1 MIRQRLLPFLEWM
14 PHVGR
19 RALRA
24 DLLAGL
30 TGAVIVLPQG
40 VAYAL
45 IAGLP
50 PQYGLYAAII
60 IPVVAGLF
68 GSSRHLISGPTA
80 ALSIVVF
87 SVVSGVV
94 SPDSPEFI
102 PYVLTVTFLAGL
114 FQLGLGLARLGGLVN
129 FISHTVVVGF
139 TTGAAVLIASSQL
152 RHFFGLDMPAAQSF
166 VATIG
171 LFVQTLPGLN
181 PWVVLVGIVTLAA
194 SLAIS
199 RWRPQWPAMLL
210 AMLVGSVFAWAIGG
224 ADRGIAMVGAM
235 PGQLPPPSMPIFSL
249 ETFRQ
254 LAPGALAVAII
265 GLIEAVSIGR
275 AIAAKSGQRIDGNQ
289 EFFGQGLA
297 NAVGSFLSCYV
308 GSGSFTR
315 SAANYIAGARTPLSG
330 VFAASLVL
338 AILLLVPGITA
349 YLPMPAMAAI
359 VLLIAW
365 RLVDVGQWRAIM
377 GVSRQETVILL
388 VTFAST
394 LILALEF
401 AIYLGVLLSLMI
413 YLHRTA
419 HPRMVPVAPIA
430 DRPGQP
436 YRNAAKRGLSECPQL
451 KILRIDGSV
460 FFGAVDHV
468 QSVLHGLSVSGYR
481 HVLLLGPGVNFID
494 VAGAE
499 LLAHEARRFRALG
512 GGLYFASFKDPATE
526 LLRRPV
532 YLREIGENNF
542 FHTPAEAVASIF
554 QTLDRPT
561 CEQCTARIFNQ
572 CAAVPPPGTSA
583 ATGTG

>member
-1 MIRQRLLPFLEWM
+1 MNPQRFLPFLEWL
-14 PHVGR
+14 PLVGP

-24 DLLAGL
+24 DLMAGL

-50 PQYGLYAAII
+50 PQYGLYGAIVI
-60 IPVVAGLF
+60 AVIAGLF
-68 GSSRHLISGPTA
+68 GSSRHLVSGPTA

-102 PYVLTVTFLAGL
+102 PYVITLTMLAGVI
-114 FQLGLGLARLGGLVN
+114 QLGLGLARLGGLVN

-152 RHFFGLDMPAAQSF
+152 RHFFGLDMPAGESF
-166 VATIG
+166 ATTVY
-171 LFVQTLPGLN
+171 LFVQRLPEFNG
-181 PWVVLVGIVTLAA
+181 WVVLIGVVTLGTSLLVSRFRPNWPSMLVAMLA
-194 SLAIS
+194 GSLA
-199 RWRPQWPAMLL
+199 AFVL
-210 AMLVGSVFAWAIGG
+210 GG
-224 ADRGIAMVGAM
+224 EERGINMVGAM
-235 PGQLPPPSMPIFSL
+235 PASLPPLTLPVFSL
-249 ETFRQ
+249 ETLR
-254 LAPGALAVAII
+254 LLVPGALAVAII
-265 GLIEAVSIGR
+265 GIIEAVSIGR
-275 AIAAKSGQRIDGNQ
+275 AISVKSGQRIDGSQ
-289 EFFGQGLA
+289 EFVGQGLG
-297 NAVGSFLSCYV
+297 NLVGSFFSCYA

-315 SAANYIAGARTPLSG
+315 SAANYHAGARTPLSV

-338 AILLLVPGITA
+338 LILLLVPGVTA
-349 YLPMPAMAAI
+349 HLPMPAMAAI

-365 RLVDVGQWRAIM
+365 KLVDLRQWRAIM
-377 GVSRQETVILL
+377 GVSRQEALILV

-419 HPRMVPVAPIA
+419 HPRMVPVAPVQE
-430 DRPGQP
+430 RSGKP
-436 YRNAAKRGLSECPQL
+436 YRNAAKRGLVECPQL
-451 KILRIDGSV
+451 KVLRLDGSI

-468 QSVLHGLSVSGYR
+468 QSVLEGLSRSGYR
-481 HVLLLGPGVNFID
+481 HVLLFGPSVNFID

-512 GGLYFASFKDPATE
+512 GGLYFASFKDPAIE
-526 LLRRPV
+526 LLKKPV
-532 YLREIGENNF
+532 YLRDIGENSF
-542 FHTPAEAVASIF
+542 FHTPAEAVATIF
-554 QTLDRPT
+554 PTLDRPT
-561 CEQCTARIFNQ
+561 CVRCTARIFHE
-572 CAAVPPPGTSA
+572 CERVPRPGE
-583 ATGTG
+583 

>member
-1 MIRQRLLPFLEWM
+1 MNPQRFLPFLEWL
-14 PHVGR
+14 PLVGP

-24 DLLAGL
+24 DLMAGL

-50 PQYGLYAAII
+50 PQYGLYGAIVI
-60 IPVVAGLF
+60 AVIAGLF
-68 GSSRHLISGPTA
+68 GSSRHLVSGPTA

-102 PYVLTVTFLAGL
+102 PYVITLTMLAGVI
-114 FQLGLGLARLGGLVN
+114 QLGLGLARLGGLVN

-152 RHFFGLDMPAAQSF
+152 RHFFGLDMPAGESF
-166 VATIG
+166 ATTVY
-171 LFVQTLPGLN
+171 LFVQGLPEFNG
-181 PWVVLVGIVTLAA
+181 WVVLIGVVTLGTSLLVSRFRPNWPSMLVAMLA
-194 SLAIS
+194 GSLA
-199 RWRPQWPAMLL
+199 AFVL
-210 AMLVGSVFAWAIGG
+210 GG
-224 ADRGIAMVGAM
+224 EERGINMVGAM
-235 PGQLPPPSMPIFSL
+235 PASLPPLTLPVFSL
-249 ETFRQ
+249 ETLR
-254 LAPGALAVAII
+254 LLVPGALAVAII
-265 GLIEAVSIGR
+265 GIIEAVSIGR
-275 AIAAKSGQRIDGNQ
+275 AISVKSGQRIDGSQ
-289 EFFGQGLA
+289 EFVGQGLG
-297 NAVGSFLSCYV
+297 NLVGSFFSCYA

-315 SAANYIAGARTPLSG
+315 SAANYHAGARTPLSV

-338 AILLLVPGITA
+338 LILLLVPGVTA
-349 YLPMPAMAAI
+349 HLPMPAMAAI

-365 RLVDVGQWRAIM
+365 KLVDLRQWRAIM
-377 GVSRQETVILL
+377 GVSRQEALILV

-419 HPRMVPVAPIA
+419 HPRMVPVAPVQE
-430 DRPGQP
+430 RSGKP
-436 YRNAAKRGLSECPQL
+436 YRNAAKRGLVECPQL
-451 KILRIDGSV
+451 KVLRLDGSI

-468 QSVLHGLSVSGYR
+468 QSVLEGLSRSGYR
-481 HVLLLGPGVNFID
+481 HVLLFGPSVNFID

-512 GGLYFASFKDPATE
+512 GGLYFASFKDPAIE
-526 LLRRPV
+526 LLKKPV
-532 YLREIGENNF
+532 YLRDIGENSF
-542 FHTPAEAVASIF
+542 FHTPAEAVATIF
-554 QTLDRPT
+554 PTLDRPT
-561 CEQCTARIFNQ
+561 CVRCTARIFHE
-572 CAAVPPPGTSA
+572 CERVPRPGE
-583 ATGTG
+583 